1 MYVYMNTKKESESVV
16 ASGSV
21 NESMDVGGVMSV
33 IQIRVPDAEVKVLS
47 VLQQLGE
54 AHAPAIARA
63 SNGSISVAAIYKL
76 LGRLEDRGLVSKKVE
91 HVPVGDITARRVF
104 YRVHET
110 VSLSYKEKSYEA
122 HHKKTSRGDV
132 DTALPA
138 FTPLREDMQRSTC

>member
-1 MYVYMNTKKESESVV
+1 MYVYINTKEKAVA

-21 NESMDVGGVMSV
+21 SEGKDVGSLMSV

-47 VLQQLGE
+47 VLQKLGE

-76 LGRLEDRGLVSKKVE
+76 LGRLENRGLVSKKVE

-104 YRVHET
+104 YRVHEA
-110 VSLSYKEKSYEA
+110 VSLSYKEKNYEA
-122 HHKKTSRGDV
+122 QHEKTSRGGV
-132 DTALPA
+132 DTALPT
-138 FTPLREDMQRSTC
+138 FTPLREDMQHSTC